1 MVYVISVHELSSVCV
16 CVCAVSSSLSVDI
29 TVRGT
34 EGRRVI
40 ITCPYPEKYKEF
52 FKYFYRGPPK
62 KSVLILQSDG
72 KKTVYI
78 SGRFSLKDNP
88 QTRSFTVTISNLK
101 MEDAGP
107 YGCRAGAEHYQ
118 QIQLNVI
125 RGA

>member
-1 MVYVISVHELSSVCV
+1 MCVCV

-34 EGRRVI
+34 EGRGVI
-40 ITCPYPEKYKEF
+40 ITCPYPGGYENSY
-52 FKYFYRGPPK
+52 KYFYRGK
-62 KSVLILQSDG
+62 YADAVLILESDG
-72 KKTVYI
+72 GESSVIK
-78 SGRFSLKDNP
+78 GRFSLKDNR

-107 YGCRAGAEHYQ
+107 YGCKAGWMFQHYT